1 MSDFRNIFC
10 ILRRMRWCQT
20 PCNAQQKLSRHK
32 IFADHI
38 HFAFISSTAT
48 KTATTNTCARVAILA
63 LCLGLA
69 CMPGCAGG
77 GKKKSPNLSDRAAM
91 VTGGSSGLKDE
102 TITLQQLDAI
112 SNAFADRYYTLML
125 AASERV
131 MYNNPSVEQ
140 RRLMNGLRL
149 LGVSSMYDIASS
161 PDVFTQLID
170 QLVVVTL
177 QNYYWVDSGRS
188 QKIFGDRAQPLVEN
202 LRRAREDVWAS
213 AARVFTKT
221 QLERLDLIIANWW
234 RSRGGTEFVAY
245 VRFADIAT
253 SKGVALVEEV
263 KDGGG
268 LLEPVDRAV
277 ERAAEAQQAFER
289 ALFYSKRL
297 PLFINWQVEALL
309 YDVLIMPETQQVLGD
324 VNRINAVVADAPNL
338 LQKNTAV
345 ASQLLTQY
353 QDSIN
358 ATSVLL
364 EKIAPLANT
373 AERITKEAGTSVAQ
387 VNTTLNTIK
396 QMQPPPDK
404 NAPVS
409 KPVEIADYIKLLNEM
424 QQNLEETSKIL
435 STTDSLLGSSE
446 MAERLKPIESLMRA
460 RVDEVHKAADQVVND
475 IFIRVIAVV
484 LGIFALITLLLW
496 WRGKGVKS

>member
-1 MSDFRNIFC
+1 
-10 ILRRMRWCQT
+10 
-20 PCNAQQKLSRHK
+20 
-32 IFADHI
+32 
-38 HFAFISSTAT
+38 
-48 KTATTNTCARVAILA
+48 
-63 LCLGLA
+63 
-69 CMPGCAGG
+69 
-77 GKKKSPNLSDRAAM
+77 
-91 VTGGSSGLKDE
+91 
-102 TITLQQLDAI
+102 
-112 SNAFADRYYTLML
+112 
-125 AASERV
+125 

-188 QKIFGDRAQPLVEN
+188 QKIFGERAQPLVEN

-297 PLFINWQVEALL
+297 PLFINWQVEALI

-324 VNRINAVVADAPNL
+324 VNRINAVIADAPNL

-353 QDSIN
+353 RDSIN
-358 ATSVLL
+358 ATGVLL
-364 EKIAPLANT
+364 DKIAPLANT

>member
-1 MSDFRNIFC
+1 MSDFRNIIC
-10 ILRRMRWCQT
+10 TLRRMRWSQT
-20 PCNAQQKLSRHK
+20 PCNARQKLSRHK

-48 KTATTNTCARVAILA
+48 INTCTRVAILA

-77 GKKKSPNLSDRAAM
+77 SKKKSLNLSDRAAM
-91 VTGGSSGLKDE
+91 VTGGTSGLKDE

-140 RRLMNGLRL
+140 RRIMNGLRL

-188 QKIFGDRAQPLVEN
+188 QKIFGARAQPLVEN

-263 KDGGG
+263 KGGGG

-277 ERAAEAQQAFER
+277 ERAAEAQQTFER
-289 ALFYSKRL
+289 TLFYIKRL
-297 PLFINWQVEALL
+297 PLFINWQAEALM

-324 VNRINAVVADAPNL
+324 VNRINAVIADAPNL

-345 ASQLLTQY
+345 ASQLLKQY

-358 ATSVLL
+358 ATSLL
-364 EKIAPLANT
+364 MEKIAPLANT

-396 QMQPPPDK
+396 QMQPSPDK

-409 KPVEIADYIKLLNEM
+409 KPVEIDDYIKLLNEM
-424 QQNLEETSKIL
+424 QLNLQETSKIL
-435 STTDSLLGSSE
+435 STTDTLLGSSE
-446 MAERLKPIESLMRA
+446 MANRLKPIESLMRA

>member
-1 MSDFRNIFC
+1 MLDLRNIFC
-10 ILRRMRWCQT
+10 ILRRMRWRQT

-38 HFAFISSTAT
+38 HFAFIYCTAT
-48 KTATTNTCARVAILA
+48 KTATTNTCARVAILT

-77 GKKKSPNLSDRAAM
+77 GKKKSPNLSDRAGM

-131 MYNNPSVEQ
+131 MYN
-140 RRLMNGLRL
+140 L

-202 LRRAREDVWAS
+202 LRRAREDVWSS

-297 PLFINWQVEALL
+297 PLFINWQVEALI

-358 ATSVLL
+358 ATSLLL

>member
-1 MSDFRNIFC
+1 
-10 ILRRMRWCQT
+10 
-20 PCNAQQKLSRHK
+20 
-32 IFADHI
+32 
-38 HFAFISSTAT
+38 
-48 KTATTNTCARVAILA
+48 
-63 LCLGLA
+63 
-69 CMPGCAGG
+69 MPGCAGG

-188 QKIFGDRAQPLVEN
+188 QKIFGERAQPLVEN

-324 VNRINAVVADAPNL
+324 VNRINAVIADAPNL
-338 LQKNTAV
+338 LQKNSAV

-353 QDSIN
+353 RDSIN
-358 ATSVLL
+358 ATTNLMD
-364 EKIAPLANT
+364 KIAPIVDS
-373 AERITKEAGTSVAQ
+373 AERITKEAGTSVGQ
-387 VNTTLNTIK
+387 VNTTLNTLK
-396 QMQPPPDK
+396 QMQTPPEK
-404 NAPVS
+404 GAPAS
-409 KPVEIADYIKLLNEM
+409 KPVEISEIIELMNEM
-424 QQNLEETSKIL
+424 QQNLVETSKIL
-435 STTDSLLGSSE
+435 STTDSLLGSKE
-446 MAERLKPIESLMRA
+446 LADRLKPIESLMRA
-460 RVDEVHKAADQVVND
+460 RVDEVHKAADEVVNS
-475 IFIRVIAVV
+475 IFIRAVIVV
-484 LGIFALITLLLW
+484 LGIFALLVLLLW
-496 WRGKGVKS
+496 WRGKGVKL

>member
-1 MSDFRNIFC
+1 MPHLSPFLIWARRLHTRALNMS
-10 ILRRMRWCQT
+10 
-20 PCNAQQKLSRHK
+20 PCLQCVV
-32 IFADHI
+32 IT
-38 HFAFISSTAT
+38 TA
-48 KTATTNTCARVAILA
+48 CLA
-63 LCLGLA
+63 LAG
-69 CMPGCAGG
+69 MNGCAGG
-77 GKKKSPNLSDRAAM
+77 AKKKAPNLSDRAAM

-131 MYNNPSVEQ
+131 MYNNPSIEQ

-149 LGVSSMYDIASS
+149 LGVSSIYDIASS

-170 QLVVVTL
+170 QIVVVTL

-213 AARVFTKT
+213 AARVFTKA

-234 RSRGGTEFVAY
+234 RTRGGTEFVAY

-289 ALFYSKRL
+289 ALYYSKRL

-324 VNRINAVVADAPNL
+324 VNRINAVIADAPNL
-338 LQKNTAV
+338 LQKNTTV
-345 ASQLLTQY
+345 ATELMKQY
-353 QDSIN
+353 SDSIN
-358 ATSVLL
+358 ATGALL
-364 EKIAPLANT
+364 DKIAPLANT
-373 AERITKEAGTSVAQ
+373 AERITKEAGTSIGQ
-387 VNTTLNTIK
+387 VNTTLNTLK
-396 QMQPPPDK
+396 QMQTPPDQ
-404 NAPVS
+404 NAPAS

-435 STTDSLLGSSE
+435 STTDSLLGSKE

-475 IFIRVIAVV
+475 IFIRVIGVV
-484 LGIFALITLLLW
+484 LGIFALLALLLW
-496 WRGKGVKS
+496 WRGKAKGVK

>member
-1 MSDFRNIFC
+1 MPHLSPFLIWARRLHTRALNMS
-10 ILRRMRWCQT
+10 
-20 PCNAQQKLSRHK
+20 PCLQCVV
-32 IFADHI
+32 IT
-38 HFAFISSTAT
+38 TA
-48 KTATTNTCARVAILA
+48 CLA
-63 LCLGLA
+63 LAG
-69 CMPGCAGG
+69 MTGCAGG
-77 GKKKSPNLSDRAAM
+77 AKKKAPNLSDRAAM

-131 MYNNPSVEQ
+131 MYNNPSIEQ

-149 LGVSSMYDIASS
+149 LGVSSIYDIASS

-170 QLVVVTL
+170 QIVVVTL

-213 AARVFTKT
+213 AARVFTKA

-234 RSRGGTEFVAY
+234 RTRGGTEFVAY

-289 ALFYSKRL
+289 ALYYSKRL

-324 VNRINAVVADAPNL
+324 VNRINAVIADAPNL
-338 LQKNTAV
+338 LQKNTTV
-345 ASQLLTQY
+345 ATELMKQY
-353 QDSIN
+353 SDSIN
-358 ATSVLL
+358 ATGALL
-364 EKIAPLANT
+364 DKIAPLANT
-373 AERITKEAGTSVAQ
+373 AERITKEAGTSIGQ
-387 VNTTLNTIK
+387 VNTTLNTLK
-396 QMQPPPDK
+396 QMQTPPDQ
-404 NAPVS
+404 NAPAS

-435 STTDSLLGSSE
+435 STTDSLLGSKE

-460 RVDEVHKAADQVVND
+460 RVDEVHKAADQVVHD
-475 IFIRVIAVV
+475 IFIRVIGVV
-484 LGIFALITLLLW
+484 LGIFALLALLLW
-496 WRGKGVKS
+496 WRGKAKGVK

>member
-1 MSDFRNIFC
+1 MPRLTLVF
-10 ILRRMRWCQT
+10 
-20 PCNAQQKLSRHK
+20 
-32 IFADHI
+32 
-38 HFAFISSTAT
+38 
-48 KTATTNTCARVAILA
+48 TCATAIAMCLA
-63 LCLGLA
+63 LAG
-69 CMPGCAGG
+69 MTGCAGG
-77 GKKKSPNLSDRAAM
+77 AKKKAPNLSDRAAM
-91 VTGGSSGLKDE
+91 VTGSSSGLKDE

-277 ERAAEAQQAFER
+277 ERAAEAQQTFER
-289 ALFYSKRL
+289 TLYYSKRL

-358 ATSVLL
+358 ATSLLL

-484 LGIFALITLLLW
+484 LGIFALIALLLW

>member
-1 MSDFRNIFC
+1 MLELLNMLCEWCRIRLLKS
-10 ILRRMRWCQT
+10 LRISHRYL
-20 PCNAQQKLSRHK
+20 ARHQFLRCR
-32 IFADHI
+32 I
-38 HFAFISSTAT
+38 AFICTASFILFLS
-48 KTATTNTCARVAILA
+48 VA
-63 LCLGLA
+63 G
-69 CMPGCAGG
+69 MNGCAGG
-77 GKKKSPNLSDRAAM
+77 AKKKAPNLSDRAGM

-112 SNAFADRYYTLML
+112 SNAIADRYYTLML

-131 MYNNPSVEQ
+131 MRDNPSLEQ

-161 PDVFTQLID
+161 PDVFTQLVD

-188 QKIFGDRAQPLVEN
+188 QKIFGERAQPLVEN

-213 AARVFTKT
+213 AARVFTQK

-234 RSRGGTEFVAY
+234 RERGGTEFVAY

-289 ALFYSKRL
+289 ALFYTKRL
-297 PLFINWQVEALL
+297 PLFINWQAEALL
-309 YDVLIMPETQQVLGD
+309 YDVLVMPETQQILGD
-324 VNRINAVVADAPNL
+324 VKRINAVIADAPNL
-338 LQKNTAV
+338 IQKNTAV

-358 ATSVLL
+358 ATSLL
-364 EKIAPLANT
+364 MDKIAPLANM
-373 AERITKEAGTSVAQ
+373 AERIAKEAGTSVAQ

-409 KPVEIADYIKLLNEM
+409 KPVEIADYINLLNEV

-435 STTDSLLGSSE
+435 STTDSLLGSNQ

-475 IFIRVIAVV
+475 ILIRVIGVV
-484 LGIFALITLLLW
+484 LGIFALIALLLW

>member
-1 MSDFRNIFC
+1 MIDWRNTLWIQ
-10 ILRRMRWCQT
+10 R
-20 PCNAQQKLSRHK
+20 
-32 IFADHI
+32 FAPRL
-38 HFAFISSTAT
+38 AV
-48 KTATTNTCARVAILA
+48 TCATIFI
-63 LCLGLA
+63 LCLSLSS
-69 CMPGCAGG
+69 MPGCAGG

-213 AARVFTKT
+213 AARVFTKA

-234 RSRGGTEFVAY
+234 RTRGGTEFVAY

-277 ERAAEAQQAFER
+277 ERAAEAQQTFER
-289 ALFYSKRL
+289 TLFYTKRL

-358 ATSVLL
+358 ATSLLL

-424 QQNLEETSKIL
+424 QLNLQETSKIL

-446 MAERLKPIESLMRA
+446 MANRLKPIESLMRA

-484 LGIFALITLLLW
+484 LGIFSLIALLLW

>member
-1 MSDFRNIFC
+1 M
-10 ILRRMRWCQT
+10 
-20 PCNAQQKLSRHK
+20 
-32 IFADHI
+32 
-38 HFAFISSTAT
+38 
-48 KTATTNTCARVAILA
+48 
-63 LCLGLA
+63 
-69 CMPGCAGG
+69 
-77 GKKKSPNLSDRAAM
+77 
-91 VTGGSSGLKDE
+91 
-102 TITLQQLDAI
+102 
-112 SNAFADRYYTLML
+112 
-125 AASERV
+125 
-131 MYNNPSVEQ
+131 
-140 RRLMNGLRL
+140 
-149 LGVSSMYDIASS
+149 
-161 PDVFTQLID
+161 
-170 QLVVVTL
+170 
-177 QNYYWVDSGRS
+177 
-188 QKIFGDRAQPLVEN
+188 
-202 LRRAREDVWAS
+202 
-213 AARVFTKT
+213 
-221 QLERLDLIIANWW
+221 
-234 RSRGGTEFVAY
+234 
-245 VRFADIAT
+245 
-253 SKGVALVEEV
+253 
-263 KDGGG
+263 
-268 LLEPVDRAV
+268 
-277 ERAAEAQQAFER
+277 
-289 ALFYSKRL
+289 
-297 PLFINWQVEALL
+297 
-309 YDVLIMPETQQVLGD
+309 YDVLIMPETQQLLGD